1 MVAVAPVAVSG
12 VVSNMTITSL
22 SSSAPPMTA
31 HTSTVPVCSTTATD
45 CGGSTEMVP
54 TEERERERA
63 SQWALQLSIA
73 EVCVYQ
79 LNPGLLW
86 CDTVSVW
93 ILYADRW

>member
-54 TEERERERA
+54 TEERERERERV
-63 SQWALQLSIA
+63 SGPCSCLLLK
-73 EVCVYQ
+73 CVF
-79 LNPGLLW
+79 
-86 CDTVSVW
+86 TS
-93 ILYADRW
+93 